1 MTIWR
6 SAESRPGPTI
16 KATAASRWMLALA
29 IMGAGVLSLTVVSL
43 VRGAAAP
50 IERARIIP
58 TIKVIVPP
66 SAESTRAAPTP
77 SGPTSSDATFRFGF
91 LEFEDDAHASSR

>member
-6 SAESRPGPTI
+6 SAERLLGPTI
-16 KATAASRWMLALA
+16 NTMAIPRWILALA
-29 IMGAGVLSLTVVSL
+29 IMGAGVLSLSVVSR

-50 IERARIIP
+50 IENARIIP
-58 TIKVIVPP
+58 TIKVIVPL
-66 SAESTRAAPTP
+66 SAESTRAASTP
-77 SGPTSSDATFRFGF
+77 SGPAFSDATFRFGF